1 MLLLLL
7 LLVMMVLLM
16 VVALRVVVVMVLV
29 VVVIGRGW
37 RERLATITM
46 HGRAKR
52 VTAGPIFLRQ
62 RADLARPSVIP
73 TLANR
78 YFSRP

>member
-7 LLVMMVLLM
+7 MMMVLLM

-29 VVVIGRGW
+29 VVVVIGRGR

-62 RADLARPSVIP
+62 RTDLARPSVIP
-73 TLANR
+73 TLGNR